1 MSIRISN
8 IKNLEGVTDS
18 RTSIRFSIEDDECSL
33 VLAQYYENEVFER
46 RASNECALQAYTEL
60 RFMNS
65 LNTYFD
71 YDLATIVQNRDV
83 TTINAIFDE
92 LYAMPTGINNR
103 DNMTYYLLDRDELVF
118 ELYRTFRLYYRLTYH
133 ENREDE
139 ESCEKFNLDDHTLMQ
154 RWTGTEAYP
163 MCYEAMQCT
172 SGHAGSSC

>member
-1 MSIRISN
+1 
-8 IKNLEGVTDS
+8 
-18 RTSIRFSIEDDECSL
+18 
-33 VLAQYYENEVFER
+33 R
-46 RASNECALQAYTEL
+46 RASNECAGQAYTEL

-103 DNMTYYLLDRDELVF
+103 DNMTYYLLDGDELVF
-118 ELYRTFRLYYRLTYH
+118 ELYRTFRWYYRLTYH

-139 ESCEKFNLDDHTLMQ
+139 ESCEKFNLDDYALMQ
-154 RWTGTEAYP
+154 RWTGTDAYP
-163 MCYEAMQCT
+163 MCYEVMQCT